1 MAPRGVQCM
10 TGRQAGECSDTVL
23 RETGESIECSA
34 GYRAVPDGSNMDA
47 A

>member
-1 MAPRGVQCM
+1 M